1 MYCGHCMRSCDY
13 NGVRIPLRRPL
24 VCYRTYD
31 CVHVQGTCYCAGIY
45 GLVGYE
51 LSQESKE
58 YFKIDDVSGILSLRR
73 PLDRERQARHNVT
86 IYAYDEVI
94 R

>member
-1 MYCGHCMRSCDY
+1 MCATLLDLPCA
-13 NGVRIPLRRPL
+13 
-24 VCYRTYD
+24 CYRT
-31 CVHVQGTCYCAGIY
+31 GIY

-51 LSQESKE
+51 LSQDAKE
-58 YFKIDDVSGILSLRR
+58 YFRIDDVSGILSLRR

-86 IYAYDEVI
+86 IYAYDEVSHVFMYWYQGTCTWKLKM